1 MPTVLVTGANRG
13 LGLEFCKQYA
23 EAGWRVLAGCRNPD
37 SAKELKALSITHPD
51 ISVHVMDMAD
61 FAGIERLAFELSEE
75 SIDVL
80 LLNAGIY
87 TDDGRNGFGS
97 LDFQKWM
104 ESFTVNTLA
113 PVKLAEV
120 FLPHVKRSG
129 KKTIAAVSSLMG
141 SMGDN
146 SSGGSIM
153 YRSSKAALN
162 AAMKSLSINL
172 AGLGINVLIL
182 HPGWVKTDM
191 GGENAPTLP
200 IESIAGMRHV
210 IDTATS
216 AYSGHFI
223 DYKGKEA
230 PW

>member
-1 MPTVLVTGANRG
+1 MPTVLVAGANRG

-23 EAGWRVLAGCRNPD
+23 EAGWKVLAGCRNPAQ
-37 SAKELKALSITHPD
+37 AKELNALTIAHPALSIY
-51 ISVHVMDMAD
+51 VMDMTD
-61 FAGIERLAFELSEE
+61 FAGIERLAAELSEE

-80 LLNAGIY
+80 LCNAGIY

-97 LDFQKWM
+97 LDYQKWT
-104 ESFTVNTLA
+104 ENFVVNTQA
-113 PVKLAEV
+113 PVKLAEA
-120 FLPHVKRSG
+120 FLPQVKRSG
-129 KKTIAAVSSLMG
+129 KKIIAAVSSLMG
-141 SMGDN
+141 SVGDN
-146 SSGGSIM
+146 TSGGSIM

-172 AGLGINVLIL
+172 AGLGVNVLIL

-210 IDTATS
+210 IETATS
-216 AYSGHFI
+216 ADSGHFI
-223 DYKGKEA
+223 DFRGQQA